1 MTHALPTISIVIPT
15 LNEEKRIE
23 ACLRSIY
30 EQDYPKKLLEVI
42 VVDNY
47 STDETVEI
55 VRNYPVVIVKN
66 RIHDTQRSK
75 KVGLDTSRG
84 DLVYHVD
91 ADMEFRSKDYLRKL
105 AYPLQCDSR
114 LIGSFGA
121 IATAPDDTPLNRF
134 LTYDIHQR
142 DPVLD
147 FFSPSLWSTVV
158 AREKCYILCVYRPG
172 NIPPEGR
179 CLYWRKRLMKTPI
192 AQSSDFRDLD
202 SLVTLVESGLC
213 HFAYVP
219 GALAYHRHV
228 EDLCSLV
235 VKRLR
240 NIRRNFLPH
249 YETRQYTWFR
259 FHSVGGIIKIIFW
272 IVWAH
277 LFFPAFVRGCIKAV
291 RHRDI
296 ACVWYEPLLALLLT
310 DITLYGFIT
319 NARGIRFIWSKILR

>member
-15 LNEEKRIE
+15 FNEAKRIE

-47 STDETVEI
+47 STDETIEI

-66 RIHDTQRSK
+66 RIHDTQISK

-147 FFSPSLWSTVV
+147 FFSP
-158 AREKCYILCVYRPG
+158 ILTSAGFPV
-172 NIPPEGR
+172 N
-179 CLYWRKRLMKTPI
+179 T
-192 AQSSDFRDLD
+192 
-202 SLVTLVESGLC
+202 T
-213 HFAYVP
+213 
-219 GALAYHRHV
+219 
-228 EDLCSLV
+228 
-235 VKRLR
+235 
-240 NIRRNFLPH
+240 
-249 YETRQYTWFR
+249 
-259 FHSVGGIIKIIFW
+259 
-272 IVWAH
+272 
-277 LFFPAFVRGCIKAV
+277 FFI
-291 RHRDI
+291 
-296 ACVWYEPLLALLLT
+296 
-310 DITLYGFIT
+310 
-319 NARGIRFIWSKILR
+319 S